1 MEAQS
6 YRFRK
11 IAPACPT
18 LRRRGDDMAPW
29 EKDQLIRTKRKLFRT
44 LLAIEA
50 PEDLSEIEI
59 HLMSLLG
66 KDPDTQTMFK
76 EKGR

>member
-1 MEAQS
+1 
-6 YRFRK
+6 
-11 IAPACPT
+11 
-18 LRRRGDDMAPW
+18 MAPW
-29 EKDQLIRTKRKLFRT
+29 EKDQLIRAKRKLFRT
-44 LLAIEA
+44 LLAIES

-66 KDPDTQTMFK
+66 NDPDTQTMFK